1 MQPKTSAKNK
11 RPAAKQ
17 KREITFPLEK
27 ENFVIIGAGILVLII
42 GYFLMA
48 QNSVD
53 GFLPT
58 VVAPIVL
65 LAGYCVIIP
74 YGILKKTKKA
84 GDTAVVT
91 EVQSTNVQSSTVSP
105 VSSNIKTS

>member
-1 MQPKTSAKNK
+1 MQPKTSKNK
-11 RPAAKQ
+11 RTGTAGKS

-27 ENFVIIGAGILVLII
+27 QNFMIIGIGIIVLIV
-42 GYFLMA
+42 GYALMS

-58 VVAPIVL
+58 VAAPIIL

-74 YGILKKTKKA
+74 YGILKNVKKTQEA
-84 GDTAVVT
+84 AANLQQNTESTAA
-91 EVQSTNVQSSTVSP
+91 